1 MAERP
6 NELKKLADIAGDTGI
21 SAELRTKSVELIGKI
36 GTHDALLVLLELAA
50 NKELATEERE
60 YARDI
65 IKAGR

>member
-50 NKELATEERE
+50 DKELATEERE

-65 IKAGR
+65 IKVGR